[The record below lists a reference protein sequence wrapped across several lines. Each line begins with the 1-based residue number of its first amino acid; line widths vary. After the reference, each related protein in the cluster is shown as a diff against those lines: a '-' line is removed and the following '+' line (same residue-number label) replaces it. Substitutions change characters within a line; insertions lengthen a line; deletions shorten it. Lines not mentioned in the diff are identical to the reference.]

1 MSFYDQLVLTRIF
14 AFSIL
19 PLLLAAGHQLL
30 DRQARTP
37 ARRIELFIVY
47 ILALSVS
54 GAGIS
59 GAFGHLFLSDLVAEA
74 VGWPAGSPF
83 QLEMGFAN
91 LVLGV
96 LGVIAVSRRGGFRT
110 ATIMATAVLG
120 VGVTFVH
127 LQDIVAHGNLAPG
140 NTFQNIGNLL
150 DPALLIGLSWL
161 ARRIADPDEASLSF
175 QQWQERVQPLAVWA
189 LAGVGTGF
197 SIGYTTGLPF
207 LWLFIGSAV
216 GVGIGLFVS
225 NRVARGQ
232 RKLVMGE
239 Q

>member
-19 PLLLAAGHQLL
+19 PLLLAAGHPLL
-30 DRQARTP
+30 DREARTP

-47 ILALSVS
+47 VLALSVA
-54 GAGIS
+54 GAGIG

-91 LVLGV
+91 LMLGV
-96 LGVIAVSRRGGFRT
+96 LGVIAISQRGGFRT
-110 ATIMATAVLG
+110 ATIIATAIFG

-127 LQDIVAHGNLAPG
+127 LYDIALHGNLAPG
-140 NTFQNIGNLL
+140 NTLQNIGNLL

-161 ARRIADPDEASLSF
+161 ARRIADPDEASLAF
-175 QQWQERVQPLAVWA
+175 RQWQERVQPMAVWA
-189 LAGVGTGF
+189 LAGAGTGF
-197 SIGYTTGLPF
+197 SLGYVTGLPF
-207 LWLFIGSAV
+207 LWLFISLVA
-216 GVGIGLFVS
+216 GVSIGLFIR
-225 NRVARGQ
+225 NRVANDQ
-232 RKLVMGE
+232 RRLVVE
-239 Q
+239 P

>member
-1 MSFYDQLVLTRIF
+1 MSYYEQIVLTRIF
-14 AFSIL
+14 AFSVL
-19 PLLLAAGHQLL
+19 PLLLAVGHQLL

-47 ILALSVS
+47 ILALSVA

-91 LVLGV
+91 LMLGV
-96 LGVIAVSRRGGFRT
+96 MGVIAISRRGGFRT
-110 ATIMATAVLG
+110 ATITASAVLG
-120 VGVTFVH
+120 VGVTLVH
-127 LQDIVAHGNLAPG
+127 FYDIAAHGNLAPG
-140 NTFQNIGNLL
+140 NTFQNVGNLL

-161 ARRIADPDEASLSF
+161 ARGIADPDEQSLAF
-175 QQWQERVQPLAVWA
+175 RWWQAGVQPLAVWS

-197 SIGYTTGLPF
+197 SVGYFAGLPF
-207 LWLFIGSAV
+207 LWLFIGLAV
-216 GVGIGLFVS
+216 GISIGFFVR
-225 NRVARGQ
+225 NRIVQDQGNLA
-232 RKLVMGE
+232 MGE
-239 Q
+239 